1 VVSRVRY
8 LCIATDASE
17 DVALVPEAWAE
28 ERRVLQL
35 ANDAAMAGTCWGS
48 WDVGVDEMRKL
59 SARSVASSEAM
70 GAIVMA
76 MPLVIDLISPSSISG
91 MAVVD
96 GW

>member
-1 VVSRVRY
+1 VSRVRY

-28 ERRVLQL
+28 ERRALQL

-70 GAIVMA
+70 GAMVLAI
-76 MPLVIDLISPSSISG
+76 PLVIDLISPSLVSG